1 MQTDENKYQHRPV
14 SALPKSLIEQEGNT
28 VAVIAL
34 MQRQAGLNRERRREM
49 QGGTKSNGLPAHPT
63 VKSISK
69 TDWSVLTFY
78 LSPGDR
84 WGSFWHVVRKM
95 LRRQSAAGTRAYAVA
110 VDLQLL
116 NAYEPGWS
124 DLTLDAESLVSVCL
138 EWPRIRERI
147 EEFWSRDG
155 NEPMPLGVFMLWP
168 RLVQDLERWQLL
180 DEGQRRRVGHAV
192 FALSSIGW
200 TTWFID
206 DALSRC
212 PELGPELGE
221 LKSPATQ
228 FPGSPPETSQDDA
241 INEATEDK
249 PQDDGKSMESIKDL
263 DSEWVRLGDELL
275 QIHSD
280 WQAAPS
286 RALLGRLSALGQ
298 RATELLP
305 LVPDDT
311 VPARDEFERALH
323 ELDKRLQEAAEGD
336 ELPWLGS
343 DDLQRIMARWRIA
356 LLEAKDD
363 DAVLALANDAGVAL
377 DRLNASIG
385 EVRSA
390 DAHFSQTKAAVATLE
405 VESAQ
410 RVSAVRRIELSR
422 RLLEAKQEALA
433 AERKHNDVLLF
444 VLASASPRGEVF
456 DLGVDYDAELVARSN
471 GRQESLDVHA
481 VSEVD
486 AADDARLD
494 GPPVLPTTPV
504 PAPES
509 ASDDDEGSALIALAE
524 PEVTSGTT
532 LEAAQAPESSPRVDR
547 TSDQS
552 VNAQP
557 AESISTDA
565 TPEATPTSPSQT
577 ARRSNFSTDAGDK
590 CRPVW
595 TLLRMGK
602 PALAYQYSLALRASS
617 TELVVPPQDLLR
629 SVALAPGLVA
639 GDGPLAMSIGE
650 AFADIRP
657 EWFEPGDTPSNWH
670 TALNLLLIAATL
682 RPMILA
688 PAMGAAAVV
697 GFRHLDGRHSA
708 LLELVRMVEDV
719 SEDLTNVAIGPTV
732 LRSAADEASQKSQL
746 AKLSK
751 DAEDWLYE
759 RAPNKKIRYA
769 PASKVWLHWLK
780 PGEAIHRLV
789 SPVARG
795 AVAERAAVRTAIDE
809 LSDYNAFFER
819 LRDTDRRQLQRRG
832 QDIEAGALEHLWVAT
847 CEAVSLSKG
856 WLGVASLLS
865 DSGGRL
871 RSLVG
876 RLQAAF
882 NSHAEQAC
890 AELSCHWDGDEWGQV
905 DAASQLL
912 RGEIVAIASMFKQ
925 SEAVAPPESQAKEL
939 LARDLLWVPGMS
951 VASDWT
957 VETDTQSLLKAL
969 EAWSEKPVLAADAFE
984 SRVQAG
990 DLAGAELLLP
1000 HLLGSGDESS
1010 RTQEIER
1017 ARDLWVKDLQREV
1030 LLARRASE
1038 VGLAYGYLTDAERA
1052 TCESEL
1058 SAVELSQRETGR
1070 FDQALLHVRNVARRI
1085 EEYKARRIEAARRE
1099 FDREKAGLSEEVA
1112 QQVEAPLSR
1121 SDVHTFNELLQR
1133 VRQGVEPWPDRELRR
1148 DAFREFFPKLQT
1160 ELLGQ
1165 IAKLDAAEVDK
1176 LIRSGGSVGQLSF
1189 DLDGDGQARSESEE
1203 TYRAWATSF
1212 SRRGMTRE
1220 SLRKVLEALGLP
1232 IRSLDQDRLG
1242 SGWTLQT
1249 SLIDDREVC
1258 PVPHFGSR
1266 AQGRYRVVVL
1276 VDRLTPEDL
1285 LQRIGEN
1292 TQQTATIVFALSRT
1306 PLRFW
1311 PDLARVSKERQR
1323 SFLLLDESILLFLLA
1338 QRGSRL
1344 ATWFDIALPFTYS
1357 EPYDASAGVVPPE
1370 MFYGRASE
1378 LEGVKAQG
1386 GCYFIYGG
1394 RQLGKTA
1401 LLRRAEKTFHDPS
1414 ADRYAVWVDL
1424 LAQGIGERRPAADVW
1439 LSVFDKLRELK
1450 IPGLELPSV
1459 NTAKPASIDAFLAAI
1474 RVFLAGKPGRRILLL
1489 LDEADHFFEQDA
1501 RQGSAY
1507 AETRRLKQLM
1517 DETERRFKVVFAG
1530 LHNVLRTAST
1540 SNQPLGH
1547 LNEAV
1552 RIGPLMDERE
1562 IRSAEDLITRP
1573 IEAAGFEFED
1583 RSLVMR
1589 VLAQTNYYPSLI
1601 QLYCTQLLRHLR
1613 ESKLRRRDGVGP
1625 RFKIDENDIE
1635 LVFAGRP
1642 LRDAIRSK
1650 FRLTLQLDDRYE
1662 VIANAIGLEAL
1673 EPGYDHVQGVDWRV
1687 IRQDCSTSWW
1697 REGFATTSERDFLA
1711 LLEEMVQLGVLSQ
1724 SKTAERFSLRNP
1736 NVLLL
1741 LGSKQEIEST
1751 LQAEREPRIE
1761 FESTIFRPALGG
1773 RMDDPARNPLTYR
1786 QLDEVVQMRSSVLL
1800 VAASEA
1806 AGGANLL
1813 AGLRDQPGATD
1824 SRLFVQLDRA
1834 TDKRT
1839 FTQELDKEIK
1849 KRVSDGITVMLV
1861 PTTVPWDS
1869 EWVVAARAKLNAL
1882 KSVTSFVSVVF
1893 AADPHRLWTLAAG
1906 VADRAQWVE
1915 PWLSV
1920 LPWSRGFVRKW
1931 LEELQFPTDAVD
1943 RLDSLTGYWGGLLE
1957 SAARVKGGA
1966 LDFANSLD
1974 RMAKLVDDAEWRRE
1988 TRMRLTGGVEE
1999 AERVLTAMQGL
2010 GDGVTEADLAEF
2022 GELSPDLVGRTLRW
2036 AEPLG
2041 LIVRQAGGAW
2051 AMDGFT
2057 KRMFEGVGQ

>member
-1 MQTDENKYQHRPV
+1 MDKEDKAYENEPV
-14 SALPKSLIEQEGNT
+14 DGLPKSLVEKEGST
-28 VAVIAL
+28 VAVVSL
-34 MQRQAGLNRERRREM
+34 MQRQGWLNRDRRRHI
-49 QGGTKSNGLPAHPT
+49 QTAAKLPVEVSHA
-63 VKSISK
+63 VAARISK
-69 TDWSVLTFY
+69 TDWTVLTYY
-78 LSPGDR
+78 LSARHR
-84 WGSFWHVVRKM
+84 WENFWSVVLAKQTGHNAKGSMPYALAVDIQ
-95 LRRQSAAGTRAYAVA
+95 LLDAYASDWF
-110 VDLQLL
+110 DLNYEEDTLVNSCSPWPEIKEKLL
-116 NAYEPGWS
+116 G
-124 DLTLDAESLVSVCL
+124 
-138 EWPRIRERI
+138 
-147 EEFWSRDG
+147 FWKDPKV
-155 NEPMPLGVFMLWP
+155 PMPLGVFMLWP
-168 RLVQDLERWQLL
+168 RLLKDLEQWHRL
-180 DEGQRRRVGHAV
+180 DEGQRLRVGHAI

-200 TTWFID
+200 TRWFID

-212 PELGPELGE
+212 SDLERELGE
-221 LKSPATQ
+221 LKSPASKT
-228 FPGSPPETSQDDA
+228 PSEAAESSQDQMSQTA
-241 INEATEDK
+241 AGSQ
-249 PQDDGKSMESIKDL
+249 QDDSKSIESTDDL
-263 DSEWVRLGDELL
+263 DSEWSRLGEELN

-280 WQAAPS
+280 WRAAPT
-286 RALLGRLSALGQ
+286 RALLGRLSAIGQ
-298 RATELLP
+298 CATRLLP

-311 VPARDEFERALH
+311 VPPREVFERALH
-323 ELDKRLQEAAEGD
+323 ELDKRLHEAAEGD
-336 ELPWLGS
+336 ELPWLGV
-343 DDLQRIMARWRIA
+343 DDLRRIMARWRIA
-356 LLEAKDD
+356 LANTQD
-363 DAVLALANDAGVAL
+363 DAAVLELANDAGLAL
-377 DRLNASIG
+377 DRLNASIT
-385 EVRSA
+385 EVRAA
-390 DAHFSQTKAAVATLE
+390 DAHVSQTKAAVASLE
-405 VESAQ
+405 GESAECAS
-410 RVSAVRRIELSR
+410 VIHRIALNQ
-422 RLLEAKQEALA
+422 RLLETKQEALA
-433 AERKHNDVLLF
+433 AERKQTDVLLF

-456 DLGVDYDAELVARSN
+456 NPGVDYNAELVARSN
-471 GRQESLDVHA
+471 GTQASLDVHA
-481 VSEVD
+481 ATEAD
-486 AADDARLD
+486 AAEHAW
-494 GPPVLPTTPV
+494 PEAPAVLPTTQE
-504 PAPES
+504 PASEPT
-509 ASDDDEGSALIALAE
+509 SDDDEGTPLVARAE
-524 PEVTSGTT
+524 PRVTSGAA
-532 LEAAQAPESSPRVDR
+532 LESIEAPEPPPSVGH
-547 TSDQS
+547 TCDQS
-552 VNAQP
+552 VDVEPSAS
-557 AESISTDA
+557 ASSDA
-565 TPEATPTSPSQT
+565 TTVATAATPLQT
-577 ARRSNFSTDAGDK
+577 ARRSSFSTDAGDK

-602 PALAYQYSLALRASS
+602 PALAYQYAQALKASS
-617 TELVVPPQDLLR
+617 TELIVPPPGLLR
-629 SVALAPGLVA
+629 SVALAPGLVT

-670 TALNLLLIAATL
+670 TALNLLLIASTL
-682 RPMILA
+682 RPMVLA
-688 PAMGAAAVV
+688 PSMGAAAVV

-719 SEDLTNVAIGPTV
+719 SENLTNVAIGPTV
-732 LRSAADEASQKSQL
+732 LGSAADEASQKSQL

-780 PGEAIHRLV
+780 PGEAIHKLV

-809 LSDYNAFFER
+809 LSNYNAFFER

-847 CEAVSLSKG
+847 CEAVDLAKA
-856 WLGVASLLS
+856 WLGVAALLS

-890 AELSCHWDGDEWGQV
+890 AELSGPWDGDEWRQV
-905 DAASQLL
+905 DAASHLL
-912 RGEIVAIASMFKQ
+912 RAEIGAIASMFKQ
-925 SEAVAPPESQAKEL
+925 SEAIAPPESQAKEL
-939 LARDLLWVPGMS
+939 LARDLLWVPSTS

-957 VETDTQSLLKAL
+957 VETDTQSLRKAL
-969 EAWSEKPVLAADAFE
+969 EAWSEKPATAADAFE
-984 SRVQAG
+984 ARVQTG
-990 DLAGAELLLP
+990 DLSGAELLLR
-1000 HLLGSGDESS
+1000 HLQGGGDDSS
-1010 RTQEIER
+1010 RVQTIER
-1017 ARDLWVKDLQREV
+1017 ARDFWGKDLQCEIQQ
-1030 LLARRASE
+1030 ARRASE

-1052 TCESEL
+1052 TCESKL
-1058 SAVELSQRETGR
+1058 SAIELSQCETGR
-1070 FDQALLHVRNVARRI
+1070 FDQALLRVRNISRRI
-1085 EEYKARRIEAARRE
+1085 DEQKTRRIDEARKE
-1099 FDREKAGLSEEVA
+1099 FEREKSGLSEDVA
-1112 QQVEAPLSR
+1112 RQVEAPLLR

-1133 VRQGVEPWPDRELRR
+1133 VRQGAEPWPDRGLRR
-1148 DAFREFFPKLQT
+1148 DAFCEFFPKLQS
-1160 ELLGQ
+1160 ELLGL
-1165 IAKLDAAEVDK
+1165 IAKRDAEEVGK
-1176 LIRSGGSVGQLSF
+1176 LIRSGGLVGQLSF
-1189 DLDGDGQARSESEE
+1189 DLDGDEQARVESEE
-1203 TYRAWATSF
+1203 TYRVWGNSF
-1212 SRRGMTRE
+1212 SRRIMTRE

-1232 IRSLDQDRLG
+1232 IRSLDQDQRG
-1242 SGWTLQT
+1242 FGWTLQT

-1266 AQGRYRVVVL
+1266 AQGRYRVVV
-1276 VDRLTPEDL
+1276 VIDRLTPEDL

-1292 TQQTATIVFALSRT
+1292 TQQTPTIVLALSRT
-1306 PLRFW
+1306 PTRFW

-1344 ATWFDIALPFTYS
+1344 ATWFDVALPFTYS

-1439 LSVFDKLRELK
+1439 LSVFDKLRDLK
-1450 IPGLELPSV
+1450 IAGLELPSV
-1459 NTAKPASIDAFLAAI
+1459 NPAKPASIDAFLAAI
-1474 RVFLAGKPGRRILLL
+1474 RAFLAAKPGRRILLL

-1573 IEAAGFEFED
+1573 IEAAGFEFND

-1613 ESKLRRRDGVGP
+1613 ESKLRRREGISP

-1697 REGFATTSERDFLA
+1697 PEGFATTSERDFLA

-1724 SKTAERFSLRNP
+1724 AKTSERFSLRNP

-1806 AGGANLL
+1806 SGGANLL

-1861 PTTVPWDS
+1861 PTTVPWDA
-1869 EWVVAARAKLNAL
+1869 EWVIAARAKLNAL

-1893 AADPHRLWTLAAG
+1893 AADPQRLWTLAAG

-1931 LEELQFPTDAVD
+1931 LEELQYPTDVVD
-1943 RLDSLTGYWGGLLE
+1943 RLDLLTGYWGGLLE

-1966 LDFANSLD
+1966 LDFAHSLD
-1974 RMAKLVDDAEWRRE
+1974 RMAKLLHDAGSRRE
-1988 TRMRLTGGVEE
+1988 MRARLTGGVEE
-1999 AERVLTAMQGL
+1999 AERVLTTMQGL

-2022 GELSPDLVGRTLRW
+2022 GELPPDLVGRTLRW

-2041 LIVRQAGGAW
+2041 LIVRQTGGAW
-2051 AMDGFT
+2051 ALDGFT